1 MALAQHCGC
10 HWCLWLLPE
19 QCPTQISR
27 ERSPAHPD
35 TMQHTDPVKNGIPLL
50 DYCNSQL
57 ILGSI
62 IPYNHK
68 PTRVLNTAQMCW
80 SRVSQMDTKCF
91 INRMACSDL
100 LEFHAF
106 LYSFWQVPM
115 DPWKAN
121 QQQSLL
127 RFSNA
132 NTSAFHECQWQDPLK
147 KSKECLKT
155 TYANS
160 RPSSYV
166 QFRLPYVSH
175 LQIVTP
181 NTPSTSCETHHTGLR
196 LSSVP

>member
-121 QQQSLL
+121 QQTRRASCDSRTPTPQAGSTKEIKGMSKNHLRELKTELL
-127 RFSNA
+127 RPIQ
-132 NTSAFHECQWQDPLK
+132 TSL
-147 KSKECLKT
+147 CL
-155 TYANS
+155 
-160 RPSSYV
+160 PSAGV
-166 QFRLPYVSH
+166 
-175 LQIVTP
+175 VTP